1 MFRMMKML
9 DLFSGIGGFSLA
21 ASWTGCIETVAFC
34 EIDPFCQKVLKK
46 HWPDVPIISDIRE
59 VTVERIQ
66 GIIADTG
73 SARRSGNVTNEIDRF
88 YRHNWG
94 NTTKILQG
102 NNQIDILVG
111 GFPCQPFSLAGKR
124 KGTADDRHL
133 WPEMLRII
141 SEVKPTWVIAENVY
155 GLLSQQEGVV
165 FENCCLDLENQG
177 YEVQPFIIPA
187 CAINAPHRRDRVW
200 IVAYRKDAS
209 DTISYGQSTTKST
222 SRNIECVMGEA
233 FSKDKR
239 RKKKTNEKIP
249 GTNKPNANRSIGKNW
264 NERWIEVAQRLCKLD
279 DGLSTGLVGYLDMTN
294 EHLQK
299 RNEDR
304 TKKLKALGNAIVP
317 QVVYQIMMSL
327 LEVRSK

>member
-34 EIDPFCQKVLKK
+34 EIDPFCQKILKK
-46 HWPDVPIISDIRE
+46 HWPDVPVYSDI
-59 VTVERIQ
+59 
-66 GIIADTG
+66 
-73 SARRSGNVTNEIDRF
+73 
-88 YRHNWG
+88 
-94 NTTKILQG
+94 TKLKG
-102 NNQIDILVG
+102 EDFEKIDIITG

-200 IVAYRKDAS
+200 IVAHTNTPGSGTPTGRTHSNGQKVIEEQQLVQFKRGGQDS
-209 DTISYGQSTTKST
+209 NVTDTRDTGLQGGERTGTYDKGQTAHGSVA
-222 SRNIECVMGEA
+222 ECNSAWDE
-233 FSKDKR
+233 S
-239 RKKKTNEKIP
+239 
-249 GTNKPNANRSIGKNW
+249 W
-264 NERWIEVAQRLCKLD
+264 LEVAQRLCKLD

>member
-34 EIDPFCQKVLKK
+34 EIDPFCQKILKK
-46 HWPDVPIISDIRE
+46 HWPDVPVYSDI
-59 VTVERIQ
+59 
-66 GIIADTG
+66 
-73 SARRSGNVTNEIDRF
+73 
-88 YRHNWG
+88 
-94 NTTKILQG
+94 TKLKG
-102 NNQIDILVG
+102 EDFEKIDIITG

>member
-34 EIDPFCQKVLKK
+34 EIDPFCQKILKK
-46 HWPDVPIISDIRE
+46 HWPDVPVYSDI
-59 VTVERIQ
+59 
-66 GIIADTG
+66 
-73 SARRSGNVTNEIDRF
+73 
-88 YRHNWG
+88 
-94 NTTKILQG
+94 TKLKG
-102 NNQIDILVG
+102 EDFEKIDIITG

-200 IVAYRKDAS
+200 IVAHTNTPGSGTPTGRTHSNGQKVIEEQQLSQSEYSGQDCHAP